1 MKIKRKEI
9 KGTGLGYKGTWA
21 GIENG
26 LRRI

>member
-9 KGTGLGYKGTWA
+9 KGTGLGCKGTWA
-21 GIENG
+21 EIENG